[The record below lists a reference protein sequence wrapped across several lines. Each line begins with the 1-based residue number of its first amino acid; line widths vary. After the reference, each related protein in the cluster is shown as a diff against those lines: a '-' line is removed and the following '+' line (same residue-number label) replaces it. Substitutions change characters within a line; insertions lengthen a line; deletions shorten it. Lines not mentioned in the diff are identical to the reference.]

1 MLVNVSS
8 QFTSYQVG
16 DTAMFFRASEWN
28 MRDLRTSVGNGT
40 DVTLFASIDKGWSYF
55 NNEDKVRLTTDE
67 WKRHQWDLLSHMMV
81 HGIHTEETLRSRFER
96 EGPYNLTSL
105 AHQPL
110 MIDFDAT
117 TSQVTMEKGNLFK
130 TDMKG
135 VDGLVHLTTEVPLP
149 ISVTHTVYD
158 IAKVDPKFTTHILYI
173 DSVQLDTDMKR
184 LLPLT
189 SLYAPNDAWKNKK
202 TDMLDI
208 ADKVLK
214 NHMFEKLL
222 WCDKLLS
229 MAETKEGITSLNE
242 RFWNVTKNE
251 KNMPCLE
258 TTVEGTGNILRACVT
273 KCDTLA
279 RNGIVHEL
287 DAALFFENPETRA
300 PSDVDIG
307 SDVSPTDGSNSG
319 PPPSDVYQRPVPPAD
334 DAKSDSDS
342 GLSFGGSS
350 NDESGAQP
358 LFVVATAILPLV
370 GNIWYL

>member
-1 MLVNVSS
+1 MLVDVAS
-8 QFTSYQVG
+8 QYTAYQVG

-28 MRDLRTSVGNGT
+28 LRDLRTSVGNSS
-40 DVTLFASIDKGWSYF
+40 DLTLFASIDKGWSFF

-67 WKRHQWDLLSHMMV
+67 WKRHQWDLLSHMLV
-81 HGIHTEETLRSRFER
+81 HGIHTEETLRSRFEK

-110 MIDFDAT
+110 MIDFDEE
-117 TSQVTMEKGNLFK
+117 TSQVTLEKGNLFK

-135 VDGLVHLTTEVPLP
+135 YDGLVHFTTEVPLP

-158 IAKVDPKFTTHILYI
+158 IAKVDPKFTTHIIYI

-229 MAETKEGITSLNE
+229 MAESKETITSLNE
-242 RFWNVTKNE
+242 RVWNVTKND

-258 TTVEGTGNILRACVT
+258 TPEEGTGKILRACVT
-273 KCDTLA
+273 KCDILA

-300 PSDVDIG
+300 PSDVDVG
-307 SDVSPTDGSNSG
+307 SGVSPTDGGGSSSG

-334 DAKSDSDS
+334 DGNSDS

-350 NDESGAQP
+350 GDESGAQP
-358 LFVVATAILPLV
+358 LFVAMAILPLV
-370 GNIWYL
+370 WNIWNV